1 MNLKDEILREHSKAQ
16 AVRLSAYIKNDEA
29 KFDELMQFVLSD
41 DKRLSQGA
49 AWVMSHCADKNPGLI
64 MPYIG
69 RMAKVLKNTPHV
81 AVKRNIIRVLSY
93 VKIPEVY
100 QGDLVNTCFDIL
112 LNPKETIAVQSF
124 SMTVIYNITLE
135 QPDLQGEL
143 RVVIED
149 MLEHGSAGIK
159 SRGKKILKMLS

>member
-1 MNLKDEILREHSKAQ
+1 MNLKDEILREHSKTQ
-16 AVRLSAYIKNDEA
+16 AVRLSAFIKNDEA

-64 MPYIG
+64 VPYIG
-69 RMAKVLKNTPHV
+69 RMAEVLKNTPYV
-81 AVKRNIIRVLSY
+81 SVKRNIVRVLSY
-93 VKIPEVY
+93 VKIPEAH
-100 QGDLVNTCFDIL
+100 QGNLVNTCFDIL

-124 SMTVIYNITLE
+124 SMTIIYNITLE

-149 MLEHGSAGIK
+149 MLQYSSAGIK